1 MAELVRTKQGD
12 FGIEDAVEW
21 EEFVEGGA
29 WQEKV
34 VRILENSAT
43 RRRNAGLE
51 NKVEE
56 SSMRLDDEVNQ

>member
-12 FGIEDAVEW
+12 FGVEDAVEW

-29 WQEKV
+29 WEEKV
-34 VRILENSAT
+34 VRILKNGAT

-56 SSMRLDDEVNQ
+56 SSMRLGDEVK